1 MMKSHFLFSLFFLSA
16 LLWTGCGSVVEI
28 EPTVRYVRAFD
39 TSVQISVYDTTV
51 SPSKISS
58 ALKAFETKLVTL
70 AKIVNSSE
78 TGGTLFEL
86 NNSRKKVWDIPDDLR
101 SILISAIDW
110 GKKTDGLFDITIKP
124 LTDLYHWGDDF
135 SPPDSNAI
143 KKALRKVNYKKL
155 KWQGKKLYRGKQQID
170 LEYIAK
176 GYALNEASEILLE
189 RNIRNYL
196 VNASGVIQFHWTH
209 PKVPATIYIRHPRK
223 AGKYFGQFRL
233 NHSCGLATAADYQKY
248 DIANGKRYHHIIS
261 PKTGKPTDDCVAITV
276 KAANAFVA
284 NFYANYL
291 FLLGHEKARNLVID
305 NHVIEA
311 IIIWEDGGT
320 LKHWES
326 AGFAKIF
333 ELNEQ

>member
-1 MMKSHFLFSLFFLSA
+1 MMKLYFLFALFFLSA

-51 SPSKISS
+51 SPSKILS
-58 ALKAFETKLVTL
+58 ALKAFEAKLVML
-70 AKIVNSSE
+70 DKNMNSNK
-78 TGGTLFEL
+78 TGEILFEL
-86 NNSRKKVWDIPDDLR
+86 NNSGKKVWDLPQDLR
-101 SILISAIDW
+101 SILIPAIEW
-110 GKKTDGLFDITIKP
+110 GEKTDGLFDITIKP
-124 LTDLYHWGDDF
+124 VTDLYRWGDDF
-135 SPPDSNAI
+135 SPPDSNLI
-143 KKALRKVNYKKL
+143 KKALRKINYRKL
-155 KWQGKKLYRGKQQID
+155 KWQGKKLFRGEKQID
-170 LEYIAK
+170 LDYIAK

-209 PKVPATIYIRHPRK
+209 PDVPATIYIRHPRK

-248 DIANGKRYHHIIS
+248 EIVKGKRYHNLIS
-261 PKTGKPTDDCVAITV
+261 PKTGKPAENCVAITV
-276 KAANAFVA
+276 KASNAFVA

-291 FLLGHEKARNLVID
+291 FLLGHEKARNIVID

-311 IIIWEDGGT
+311 IIIWEDDGM

-326 AGFAKIF
+326 AGFAEIF
-333 ELNEQ
+333 ELNEK